1 MFQEQAGNAD
11 LFTNLADHRLI
22 GTLHFGNEQR
32 QVCCGY
38 IEDACV
44 IWELTINVPHQFVG
58 AMAGPVENHCL
69 VDGRNS
75 FELVVSNKRPFR
87 KNASVALS
95 SYSDGPLRIERLSPR
110 G

>member
-44 IWELTINVPHQFVG
+44 IWELTIDIPHQFMG
-58 AMAGPVENHCL
+58 AMAGPVEHGSF
-69 VDGRNS
+69 VDDRNP
-75 FELVVSNKRPFR
+75 FELIIGYKRPFGKAFPELLR
-87 KNASVALS
+87 HILVAA
-95 SYSDGPLRIERLSPR
+95 
-110 G
+110 